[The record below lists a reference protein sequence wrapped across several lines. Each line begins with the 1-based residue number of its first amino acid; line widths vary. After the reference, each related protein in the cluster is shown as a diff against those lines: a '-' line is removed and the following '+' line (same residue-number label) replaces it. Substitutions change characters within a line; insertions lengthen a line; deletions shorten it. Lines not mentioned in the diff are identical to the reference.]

1 MRLWCWRV
9 KNYQLFNKST
19 HFVCKVALSSEM
31 VDGDIDKIQDGG
43 RSSIILL
50 IMKFYWVWHFAFAKC
65 EQCKYS
71 PWRPCEDEVYQP
83 SASHTHFFGS
93 IIVLPFLL
101 FAPGQTTLWR
111 ENGDKNKL
119 SRNGQQASWRNKS
132 KLFSSAFAP
141 WFLCNQITKRFP
153 SKCKNL
159 SHKTQSN
166 NIQRNK

>member
-19 HFVCKVALSSEM
+19 HLVCKVALSSEM

-50 IMKFYWVWHFAFAKC
+50 IMKFYWVWHNANSANTAPGAPVKMR
-65 EQCKYS
+65 YIS
-71 PWRPCEDEVYQP
+71 PVPVTP
-83 SASHTHFFGS
+83 IFFGS

-166 NIQRNK
+166 NIQWNK